1 MTFNMEWLLVLR
13 PAGLSI
19 SKIAYLLG
27 FSLTTISRLSEKI
40 LSEWQFQGSRFKV
53 QGSFIRY
60 ILNYTGYNQ

>member
-40 LSEWQFQGSRFKV
+40 LSEWQFSRFKF